1 MIKLKTRY
9 VRDERT
15 ARMVD
20 VAYRSVVY
28 DFGFVYDN
36 WKAGLQSAMYD
47 LGSYPGVAEKPG
59 AFGWLGTTPEGET
72 VWPLHSSHY
81 APDEN
86 VLWKGAA
93 LLAQMAID
101 S

>member
-47 LGSYPGVAEKPG
+47 LGIKKDMGLQSYVATRQK
-59 AFGWLGTTPEGET
+59 AAMKYFSK
-72 VWPLHSSHY
+72 VY
-81 APDEN
+81 AKFFE
-86 VLWKGAA
+86 
-93 LLAQMAID
+93 
-101 S
+101 